1 MCSSNR
7 NNEKIEKILSENLKI
22 KNSKGKIKG
31 NSKSQ
36 NNFDNINKNYYNN
49 DLNPRLIISNNPN
62 DNKLKYYNDEK
73 IKLKQ
78 NKIKNIHSSI
88 KLNDLEENEIRKE
101 DGLSEETEKEYN
113 LIEVD
118 NANCVLNTVESPNII
133 KNSNINKNGRNEN
146 IEINREKNLSNTTF
160 RGGQDI
166 NERK

>member
-1 MCSSNR
+1 MKADSSTALYDAMR
-7 NNEKIEKILSENLKI
+7 EGLS
-22 KNSKGKIKG
+22 
-31 NSKSQ
+31 
-36 NNFDNINKNYYNN
+36 
-49 DLNPRLIISNNPN
+49 
-62 DNKLKYYNDEK
+62 
-73 IKLKQ
+73 
-78 NKIKNIHSSI
+78 
-88 KLNDLEENEIRKE
+88 EIRKE